1 MSGARAEIRIG
12 VELDDQ
18 RLAERIVWQ
27 ATEGGM
33 PGPRDAAAFI
43 FSVWDPEDRDT
54 LGIDLWTKTFPVD
67 DMRQLMGQTLVRL
80 GDVFTRAT
88 KDEDLGRR
96 IVELGHDVMTS
107 GGSPDGEQDE
117 PSS

>member
-18 RLAERIVWQ
+18 RLADRIVWQ

-33 PGPRDAAAFI
+33 PGPREAAAFI

-80 GDVFTRAT
+80 GDMFARAT
-88 KDEDLGRR
+88 TDDDLGRR
-96 IVELGHDVMTS
+96 IVELGHEVMTS
-107 GGSPDGEQDE
+107 GGQPAETPDE

>member
-1 MSGARAEIRIG
+1 MTAARAEIRIG

-33 PGPRDAAAFI
+33 PGPRAAAAFI
-43 FSVWDPEDRDT
+43 LSVWDPEDRDT
-54 LGIDLWTKTFPVD
+54 LGIDLWTKSFPVD

-80 GDVFTRAT
+80 GDVFARAT
-88 KDEDLGRR
+88 KDEALSRR

-107 GGSPDGEQDE
+107 GGGDRPAGDSGE
-117 PSS
+117 